1 MELVTVLRTF
11 KSAEAQLARAR
22 GKGTTVLAA
31 SLYQHQQVEFELY
44 QEQGL
49 IKLQRGQLEAA
60 AVALRKALEMDPN
73 HGPVNRALAE
83 VYLRQGQYARAAEH
97 AARAEKAGTPLPE
110 DRLRR
115 LRDQLPKKDGG
126 GGA

>member
-1 MELVTVLRTF
+1 MTMPEIRFEPDRKFVQV
-11 KSAEAQLARAR
+11 KP
-22 GKGTTVLAA
+22 GTTVLAA

-60 AVALRKALEMDPN
+60 AAALRKALEMDPN

-110 DRLRR
+110 DRRRR
-115 LRDQLPKKDGG
+115 LRDQLPKQDGG